1 MDFIAS
7 NILTIVTFTPALGAV
22 LLLFFNRE
30 QTRAIRTLA
39 LIITIFTFTFS
50 LHLIVHFDSSNP
62 DFQFAI
68 KVPWI
73 PAYGI
78 DQPVPGFTDDA
89 AHATGR
95 SRVVVNS

>member
-1 MDFIAS
+1 MNFIAS

-30 QTRAIRTLA
+30 KTRAIRTLA
-39 LIITIFTFTFS
+39 LIITIFTFLFS
-50 LHLIVHFDSSNP
+50 LHLIVHFDSTNP

-78 DQPVPGFTDDA
+78 DYSMGIDGISVFLILL
-89 AHATGR
+89 ATFL
-95 SRVVVNS
+95 S